1 MADNK
6 NRQQI
11 VLLHGESAFTETKA
25 AELELALGEL
35 VVEHGDAVKLHT
47 KGKDGKLATFVDQKE
62 VEKLVG
68 VVSTDLAELE
78 AVVGG
83 ENEGLV
89 KDVTDIK
96 SDLADVMANL
106 GLTGETGS
114 LSEKV
119 TEVVKDVQN
128 LEELLNGKAD
138 DEDDKGLVGQVAANA
153 GSISQN
159 AENITALQTSATTVA
174 ARVDAVE
181 TGVTANADAITAE
194 TATRESEIARVEAL
208 VSGNTG
214 TIASNLEK
222 INGLTERMDA
232 AETGVTANAAA
243 VKANADAITAET
255 ETRKSEVARVE
266 ALVTAE
272 TATTAAFRETQAQ
285 KNNELVAEDE
295 RLAGLISAETETRA
309 AEDLKLQNSITGLTE
324 RVAAAETGVTA
335 NAAAI
340 VTLEEK
346 HDKAVEAMAFTGVA
360 EGMIITNVTQENGT
374 VSATGKATSAFT
386 WDAEQVKYEAT
397 NAEGYL
403 ASATDVQTA
412 LDTLDAVDAQLAG
425 EIAEVEKDVEDLA
438 KKLYGEGADSAQT
451 KTVRQIAA
459 EEIAAQLIAPDA
471 ADALDSLQEIAQ
483 WIQEHPEDA
492 AAMNVKISDLEKVLA
507 GYVTVDE
514 SGEKVYTKVADQ
526 VAALQ
531 TEDARLNNA
540 ITAETQAR
548 VEAVSAVTADVEQLE
563 KDVYGFDTTEGDK
576 TTHTAGLK
584 ERMEAAEV
592 AISGNTASISTI
604 QEQLQNG
611 VGVVKEI
618 KITDGV
624 NTVGATIADGGIATL
639 NVSALRIDG
648 GSY

>member
-25 AELELALGEL
+25 EELKLTLGEL

-62 VEKLVG
+62 VERLVS

-96 SDLADVMANL
+96 ADLADVMANL

-114 LSEKV
+114 LSDQV

-243 VKANADAITAET
+243 
-255 ETRKSEVARVE
+255 
-266 ALVTAE
+266 
-272 TATTAAFRETQAQ
+272 
-285 KNNELVAEDE
+285 
-295 RLAGLISAETETRA
+295 
-309 AEDLKLQNSITGLTE
+309 
-324 RVAAAETGVTA
+324 
-335 NAAAI
+335 I

-346 HDKAVEAMAFTGVA
+346 HNKAVEAKAFTGVA

-397 NAEGYL
+397 NADGYL

-425 EIAEVEKDVEDLA
+425 EIAVVEKDVEDLA

-507 GYVTVDE
+507 DYVTVDE

-563 KDVYGFDTTEGDK
+563 KDVYGFDTTEGDE

-584 ERMEAAEV
+584 DRMTAAEV
-592 AISGNTASISTI
+592 AISGNTTSISTI

-624 NTVGATIADGGIATL
+624 NTVDATIADGGIATL
-639 NVSALRIDG
+639 NVSALKIDG